1 MSHLFLSSTDQLTMS
16 LLCAGTRQNRI
27 PDPTGFT
34 GQQERETRKKQFKYD
49 EYHED

>member
-1 MSHLFLSSTDQLTMS
+1 MSHLFLSSTDQLAVY
-16 LLCAGTRQNRI
+16 LLCAGARQHSI

-49 EYHED
+49 ECHED